1 MKRITIIRA
10 SLFLVAICLTMV
22 ACNSTSKQ
30 DSVTTESQELYRI
43 QVGGKCGF
51 INEYGKLMIEPQFDR
66 AYWFFG
72 DGVCYAEIGE
82 RKGLI
87 NTDGEFVVELDNSI
101 NWVSKS
107 QNDVSVFHTKNGKQG
122 IINILGEVV
131 LPATF
136 KTVIRD
142 ESNGFIVEDTLG
154 NQGYVN
160 YQGEFIVPCKY
171 DEIHSVNEGLM
182 VVATNN
188 KFGYMDTTGVWVIDT
203 VYNDARDFGDGLARV
218 KIGEKWQF
226 INHEG
231 IIDERFNYDEVFTG
245 FSCNRA
251 FVKNGN
257 AIELIDTSGTQIAV
271 VEVDSVYG
279 FSEGFA
285 TFKKNGKYGKID
297 TVGNIVIQ
305 SMYEKLSHTMNGL
318 SVFEKKGKQGLIDN
332 NGNVI
337 VNAIHEKFLRKTGC
351 SLLQFAD
358 DNWTRGTYYDREGN
372 LIWKDMSVNSY
383 QLPDTPTKEDWKC
396 FFDAKLSEMNP
407 IEGIYY
413 VTFNE
418 MAVDRENDHAS
429 SNGSS
434 SGFYAVVRSSE
445 NHNEY
450 NAFSID
456 ERKISQYWKNCW
468 VKKFVSIGETNAYA
482 IVNRS
487 EKSMWAEDGKLVLED
502 PYKFNVTLRQ
512 GGNDYYNWYVQC
524 EFIKDYPS
532 TEMFDQVQQPEWT
545 GTGFAIADG
554 FVATNYHV
562 TNGAKTIKIRGVN
575 GDMKKAYKAFVVASD
590 RDHDL
595 AIIRIMDKSFNAFGD
610 IPYRIGKSIPEVGD
624 DIFVLGYPMT
634 NTMGQEVKITDG
646 IISAASGF
654 KSDQSMYQISAAVQP
669 GNSGGPLF
677 DKEGNVIG
685 IICAKHADAENANY
699 AIKVSYLYSL
709 VNSSGLGI
717 KMSDN
722 NKVKSKSLSQKVKQV
737 KPYVYLIECSS
748 H

>member
-1 MKRITIIRA
+1 MKTR
-10 SLFLVAICLTMV
+10 LFVYNLLFMIVCVM
-22 ACNSTSKQ
+22 TSSCSSKS
-30 DSVTTESQELYRI
+30 DISKDNEPKSQELYRI

-51 INEYGKLMIEPQFDR
+51 INEKGKLMIEPQFDR
-66 AYWFFG
+66 AYWYFS

-101 NWVSKS
+101 NWVYQS
-107 QNDVSVFHTKNGKQG
+107 QNGVSVFLTKNGKRG
-122 IINILGEVV
+122 IINIGGEVV

-136 KTVIRD
+136 KTIIRD

-182 VVATNN
+182 VVAINN
-188 KFGYMDTTGVWVIDT
+188 KYGYMDTTGVLVIDT

-231 IIDERFNYDEVFTG
+231 IIDARFNYDEVFTG

-257 AIELIDTSGTQIAV
+257 VIELIDTSGTQIAV

-279 FSEGFA
+279 FNEGFA

-305 SMYEKLSHTMNGL
+305 SIYEKLYLTMNGL
-318 SVFEKKGKQGLIDN
+318 SIFEKKGKQGLIDN

-337 VNAIHEKFLRKTGC
+337 VNAIHEEFFSNNGC
-351 SLLQFAD
+351 SLLQFED
-358 DNWTRGTYYDREGN
+358 DNWIRGTYYDREGK
-372 LIWKDMSVNSY
+372 LIWKDMNNGY
-383 QLPDTPTKEDWKC
+383 KLPDKPSKEDWKS
-396 FFDAKLSEMNP
+396 FFDTKLADMDP
-407 IEGIYY
+407 IEGLYY
-413 VTFNE
+413 VEYTHTYQNRTNPSVVGSNGGDAKFFAVVQDFNTDGFSVYS
-418 MAVDRENDHAS
+418 VDNPGKVWKMKFVKIGDTNKYAIIENDTTS
-429 SNGSS
+429 SKYADNSS
-434 SGFYAVVRSSE
+434 F
-445 NHNEY
+445 
-450 NAFSID
+450 
-456 ERKISQYWKNCW
+456 
-468 VKKFVSIGETNAYA
+468 
-482 IVNRS
+482 
-487 EKSMWAEDGKLVLED
+487 VLED
-502 PYKFNVTLRQ
+502 QYKFEFQLETSHNS
-512 GGNDYYNWYVQC
+512 NYNFYVNYT
-524 EFIKDYPS
+524 FTRDYPS
-532 TEMFDQVQQPEWT
+532 ESIFEQVQQPEWT
-545 GTGFAIADG
+545 GTGFAITDG

-562 TNGAKTIKIRGVN
+562 TNGAKTIKVRGVN
-575 GDMKKAYKAFVVASD
+575 GNLKESYKAYVIASD
-590 RDHDL
+590 REQDL
-595 AIIRIMDKSFNAFGD
+595 AIIKIVDKKFEGFDN
-610 IPYRIGKSIPEVGD
+610 IPYCIGKSIPEVGD
-624 DIFVLGYPMT
+624 EVFVLGYPMT
-634 NTMGQEVKITDG
+634 NTMGQEVKLTDG

-654 KSDQSMYQISAAVQP
+654 KGDQSMYQISAAVQP

-677 DKEGNVIG
+677 DNEGNVIG
-685 IICAKHADAENANY
+685 IVCAKHADAENANY

-717 KMSDN
+717 KMADG

-737 KPYVYLIECSS
+737 KPFVYLIECYS